1 MMKKDLRSNDL
12 FKDVHVCMDK
22 SKIEFRLNE
31 FMELQ
36 HFDVLILGAGSA
48 GYAAAKKA
56 IAAGLKVGLVDGA
69 DPLGGLC
76 LLKGCMP
83 SKALIEVADRILHLR
98 EADEFGIK
106 TNGYQIDFNQI
117 MERKKR
123 LIDDFAQYRQQQ
135 LISGS
140 WDLIR
145 GMARFIDDYTIQ
157 VQLKNNTIYCR
168 AKTILIATGSV
179 PQLPKIKGLEKTPYW
194 GSDDVLEMK
203 TVPKS
208 ITILGAGAIALEMAH
223 LLEAFGS
230 KVTILQRNQQ
240 ILTGFDAVDAN
251 AVEAYYL
258 RRGIKINKG
267 TTIEEV
273 EWRPESGFK
282 VQWRGQDGE
291 MQSLHS
297 ERLLVALGRQPNSRG
312 LSLEVLSKPI
322 SFEPRSPMTP
332 ISPNTELEHLF
343 IAGDVS
349 GQTSIVHEAIQ
360 SAEIAAD
367 QMIALVKKQ
376 VFQGLKYSLQTR
388 VYGVFSYPQAAKV
401 GFTAADLGQMGIDFV
416 EGRYPLNDHGKSMI
430 KGVREGEVC
439 ILASRSSGRILGASA
454 IGPDANEWIHELVL
468 AIEQRL
474 TLQEIIQCPH
484 YHPTLSEIWTYPAE
498 EAEAMR

>member
-1 MMKKDLRSNDL
+1 M
-12 FKDVHVCMDK
+12 
-22 SKIEFRLNE
+22 
-31 FMELQ
+31 FMELKQ
-36 HFDVLILGAGSA
+36 FDVLILGAGSA

-56 IAAGLKVGLVDGA
+56 IAAGLKVGLIDGA
-69 DPLGGLC
+69 DHLGGLC

-98 EADEFGIK
+98 EAGEFGIETK
-106 TNGYQIDFNQI
+106 GYEIHFDQI

-140 WDLIR
+140 WELIR
-145 GMARFIDDYTIQ
+145 GMARFVGDHEIE
-157 VQLKNNTIYCR
+157 VQLANHKIQCQ

-179 PQLPKIKGLEKTPYW
+179 PMIPVIQGLAKTPYW

-203 TVPKS
+203 AVPKS

-223 LLEAFGS
+223 LLEAFGVE
-230 KVTILQRNQQ
+230 VTILQRSQQ
-240 ILTGFDAVDAN
+240 ILTGFDIHDAN

-258 RRGIKINKG
+258 RRGIKIHKG
-267 TTIEEV
+267 TAIKEV
-273 EWRPESGFK
+273 EWRQEIGF
-282 VQWRGQDGE
+282 VVHWRGQDGE
-291 MQSLHS
+291 MQSTHS
-297 ERLLVALGRQPNSRG
+297 EKLLVALGRKPNIEG
-312 LSLEVLSKPI
+312 LNLESLSKEI
-322 SFEPRSPMTP
+322 SFASQSPTTP

-367 QMIALVKKQ
+367 QMIDLVKKR
-376 VFQGLKYSLQTR
+376 VYQGLKYSLQTR

-401 GFTAADLGQMGIDFV
+401 GFTAADLRQMGIDFV
-416 EGRYPLNDHGKSMI
+416 EGSYPLNDHGKSMI
-430 KGVREGEVC
+430 KGVQEGEVR
-439 ILASRSSGRILGASA
+439 ILAARHNGRILGASA

-468 AIEQRL
+468 AIEHRL
-474 TLQEIIQCPH
+474 TLQDIIQCPH
-484 YHPTLSEIWTYPAE
+484 YHPTISEIWTYPVE
-498 EAEAMR
+498 EAESLR